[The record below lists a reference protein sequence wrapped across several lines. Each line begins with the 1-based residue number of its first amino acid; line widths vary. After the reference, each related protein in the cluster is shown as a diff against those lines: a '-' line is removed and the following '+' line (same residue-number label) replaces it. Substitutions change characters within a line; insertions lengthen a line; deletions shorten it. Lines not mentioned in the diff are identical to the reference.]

1 LAFNRIFG
9 SEREKDK
16 KKKAKEDTDGEVEQK
31 KQQLNELT
39 NILLNLEL

>member
-9 SEREKDK
+9 SEKEKDK